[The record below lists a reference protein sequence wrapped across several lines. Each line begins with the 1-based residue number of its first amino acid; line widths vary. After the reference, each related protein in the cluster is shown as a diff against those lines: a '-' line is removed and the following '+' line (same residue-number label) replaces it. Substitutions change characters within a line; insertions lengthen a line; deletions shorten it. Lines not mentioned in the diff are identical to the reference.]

1 MKILVAY
8 YSGTGNTEKVANA
21 IKQGLTGYD
30 VDLFPVKKVDPTTLD
45 YYDLVFL
52 GSGIYAFNAS
62 RKVMTLVKK
71 APKLPPNFAYFYTH
85 ESITLWP
92 KAFKTVNDIIEKQNC
107 KLLGEFECCGENL
120 VALAKQQREALQS
133 KLSPEERKKH
143 EENYQ
148 KYVKGHPDAQDLE
161 NAKKFAASIVEKL

>member
-1 MKILVAY
+1 MNILVAY

-21 IKQGLTGYD
+21 IKEGLIGHD
-30 VDLFPVKKVDPTTLD
+30 VDLFPVKKVNPTTLHS
-45 YYDLVFL
+45 YDLVFF
-52 GSGIYAFNAS
+52 GSGIYAFNVS
-62 RKVMTLVKK
+62 RKVMTLLKK
-71 APKLPPNFAYFYTH
+71 APKLPTNFAYFYTH
-85 ESITLWP
+85 ESITPWP

-133 KLSPEERKKH
+133 TLSPEERKKH

-161 NAKKFAASIVEKL
+161 NAKKFAASIIEKL